1 MSDVRTLADK
11 LKAAPSASN
20 TLGRSVLLT
29 DSNGK
34 LNKADVA
41 QFSRTAKMRIGDGEV
56 VRISNLES
64 AFISCRG
71 TMSGRCLL
79 VWVSIY
85 GSGTINRLTLEKI
98 YGGATYKLYVNGSS
112 ENACIYVAVNTSNTD
127 YVAVTSLFGETPII
141 EKVSALPSDA
151 FQITF
156 D

>member
-1 MSDVRTLADK
+1 MSTIKNFKDVVKGATPL
-11 LKAAPSASN
+11 SS
-20 TLGRSVLLT
+20 TLGYSVLLT
-29 DSNGK
+29 GSSGS
-34 LNKADVA
+34 LNKADVT
-41 QFSRTAKMRIGDGEV
+41 QFSRTAKMRISDGEV

-98 YGGATYKLYVNGSS
+98 YGGVTYKLYVNGSS

-156 D
+156 E